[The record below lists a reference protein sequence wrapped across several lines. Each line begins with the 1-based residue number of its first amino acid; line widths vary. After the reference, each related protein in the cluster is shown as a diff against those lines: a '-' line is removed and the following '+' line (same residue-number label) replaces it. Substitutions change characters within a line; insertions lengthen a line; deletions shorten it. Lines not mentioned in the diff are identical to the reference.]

1 MWKVTKRKQTVNG
14 KEVGEKITK
23 HNYLG
28 TITVIFQYSNE
39 FSLTVNYKVRII
51 LMRQIIIFWGNT
63 LLPFKLFS
71 RRSGLKN
78 YNHDCKML

>member
-1 MWKVTKRKQTVNG
+1 MWKVTKCKQTVNG

-28 TITVIFQYSNE
+28 TITIFQYSNE

-51 LMRQIIIFWGNT
+51 LMRQIILRQHIASFWIIFMQIRVK
-63 LLPFKLFS
+63 KL
-71 RRSGLKN
+71 
-78 YNHDCKML
+78 

>member
-51 LMRQIIIFWGNT
+51 LMTKKFEAT
-63 LLPFKLFS
+63 HCFLL
-71 RRSGLKN
+71 N
-78 YNHDCKML
+78 YFHADQG